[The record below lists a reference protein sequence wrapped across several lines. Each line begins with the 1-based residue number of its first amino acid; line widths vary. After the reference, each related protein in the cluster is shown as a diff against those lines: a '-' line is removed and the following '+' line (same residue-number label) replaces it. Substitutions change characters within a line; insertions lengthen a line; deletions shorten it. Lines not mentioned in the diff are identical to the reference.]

1 MGEFFDL
8 SQTATLLGLPFV
20 QTALAAGAV
29 LALLAGLLGPLVV
42 GRGMAFAT
50 HGISE
55 LSFTGASAALLI
67 AGAAYVGV
75 GAFIGGV
82 LVAVIFAVLSS
93 RIRENDTVI
102 GVVMAFGLGLGVL
115 FQALYTGRT
124 ANKFSLLVGQI
135 VGVDSSQVIALAIAG
150 AVVAV
155 ALLALYRPLL
165 FASLDPDMAVARGV
179 PTRTLAIAFAIMLG
193 TTTGLGI
200 QIVGALLVL
209 ALLVTPA
216 AAATSL
222 TANPMAATVLS
233 VVFAEVAVLGGII
246 LSLSPGLPISPY
258 ITTIGFVLYLVCRA
272 GGALR
277 LRRTGRRTAAA
288 GPAATPLPTVSR

>member
-8 SQTATLLGLPFV
+8 SQTATLLQLPFV

-67 AGAAYVGV
+67 GGAAFVGV
-75 GAFIGGV
+75 GAFLGGV
-82 LVAVIFAVLSS
+82 LVAVIFAVLAS

-124 ANKFSLLVGQI
+124 ANKFGLLVGQI
-135 VGVDSSQVIALAIAG
+135 VGVDSAPVVALAVAGVVSPSPCWPSIARCCLP
-150 AVVAV
+150 
-155 ALLALYRPLL
+155 AL
-165 FASLDPDMAVARGV
+165 
-179 PTRTLAIAFAIMLG
+179 TRTWPS
-193 TTTGLGI
+193 
-200 QIVGALLVL
+200 
-209 ALLVTPA
+209 PA
-216 AAATSL
+216 
-222 TANPMAATVLS
+222 
-233 VVFAEVAVLGGII
+233 
-246 LSLSPGLPISPY
+246 
-258 ITTIGFVLYLVCRA
+258 
-272 GGALR
+272 
-277 LRRTGRRTAAA
+277 
-288 GPAATPLPTVSR
+288 VSRPGRSPSPSPSCWVPPQASASRSWEHYSCWPCW